1 MSQIVATFVAGYL
14 TNRINEARSVI
25 AMAPTTALSRKALPS
40 VLLLVV
46 SLVTLGGCIHV
57 RPYQRERL
65 THSTMTTADW
75 GGPGE
80 AHARAVREGATGG
93 GSAGEAGCG
102 CN

>member
-1 MSQIVATFVAGYL
+1 MMF
-14 TNRINEARSVI
+14 
-25 AMAPTTALSRKALPS
+25 
-40 VLLLVV
+40 V
-46 SLVTLGGCIHV
+46 SLRIRSGLFASALAMLALGSFACVHV

-65 THSTMTTADW
+65 AHNTMKTGDW

-80 AHARAVREGATGG
+80 VHARSVREGATGA

>member
-1 MSQIVATFVAGYL
+1 MT
-14 TNRINEARSVI
+14 
-25 AMAPTTALSRKALPS
+25 AMAPPAALSRKALPS

-46 SLVTLGGCIHV
+46 SLVTLGGCTHV

-65 THSTMTTADW
+65 AHSTMTTADW